1 VAGSP
6 GGAEL
11 LAIAE
16 LCGRALGEHVDR
28 DWTVGV
34 PDLEMTVAG
43 VVAHASETGLWYAID
58 LSAGGA
64 ELDATVEHRVK
75 ADGPNAMLV
84 DTMTTYARVL
94 AAVVDASPATA
105 RGFHPM
111 GAADPSGFAAMA
123 GDEYLVHTDDA
134 LRGLGEEFA
143 PPEELAAVVLARLFP
158 EVPGLFADVDRD
170 EDAWSRLRWANGRI
184 ALGDRPRR
192 RGWRWHCAPLE
203 EWDGTLET

>member
-1 VAGSP
+1 MP
-6 GGAEL
+6 GGVEL
-11 LAIAE
+11 LAIAG
-16 LCGRALGEHVDR
+16 LCGRTLGRHVER
-28 DWTVGV
+28 DWSVGV

-94 AAVVDASPATA
+94 AAVVDATPATA

-123 GDEYLVHTDDA
+123 GDEYLIHTDDA
-134 LRGLGEEFA
+134 LRGLGEDFA
-143 PPEELAAVVLARLFP
+143 PPQELAAVVLARLFP
-158 EVPGLFADVDRD
+158 EVTGD
-170 EDAWSRLRWANGRI
+170 EDPWSLLRWANGRI

-192 RGWRWHCAPLE
+192 STWRWHCAPLE